1 MKELHSQIDIDAS
14 AERVWGILT
23 DFASY
28 PQWNPFIR
36 RISGEL
42 KVGERLEVRLEPPD
56 GRGITLRPMVLR
68 AEPHR
73 LMQWVGHLL
82 VPGLFDGEHSLAIQP
97 LEENRVR
104 FIQSEM
110 FKGLLVPLLAR
121 SLDNNTLR
129 GFEEMN
135 GSLKERVEALPNST
149 DLRTSENLH
158 G

>member
-1 MKELHSQIDIDAS
+1 MKELHSQIGINAS
-14 AERVWGILT
+14 AERVWRILT

-42 KVGERLEVRLEPPD
+42 KVGERLDARLEPPG
-56 GRGITLRPMVLR
+56 GRGITLRPTILS
-68 AEPHR
+68 AEPNR
-73 LMQWVGHLL
+73 ELRWLGHLL
-82 VPGLFDGEHSLAIQP
+82 VPGLFDGEHSLLIQP
-97 LEENRVR
+97 LEENRVQ

-110 FKGLLVPLLAR
+110 FRGLFVPLLAR

-135 GSLKERVEALPNST
+135 GALKERAETLPDSS
-149 DLRTSENLH
+149 DF
-158 G
+158 

>member
-1 MKELHSQIDIDAS
+1 MKEQHSQIGINAS
-14 AERVWGILT
+14 AERVWDILT

-36 RISGEL
+36 SISGEL

-56 GRGITLRPMVLR
+56 SRSITLRPTVLR
-68 AEPHR
+68 AEPNR
-73 LMQWVGHLL
+73 VMRWVGHLF
-82 VPGLFDGEHSLAIQP
+82 VPGMFDGEHSLVIEP

-104 FIQSEM
+104 FVQHEA
-110 FKGLLVPLLAR
+110 FKGVLVSLLAR

-135 GSLKERVEALPNST
+135 EALKERAEALPNST